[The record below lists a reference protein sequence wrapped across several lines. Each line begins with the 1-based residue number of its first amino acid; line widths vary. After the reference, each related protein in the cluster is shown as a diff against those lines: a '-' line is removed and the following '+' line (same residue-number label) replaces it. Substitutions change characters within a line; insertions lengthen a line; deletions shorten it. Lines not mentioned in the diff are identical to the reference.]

1 MRKTNPF
8 LMNLKKSIIW
18 GGIRYF
24 NMSLE
29 IDILKYNL
37 KFKKSYILIIMMMNQ
52 KHLNV
57 NDINTDI
64 TTDITIIYQ
73 TKTQYWGIS
82 SNGTKRRIPKKKFE
96 SLLKIKK
103 LISYQDSKIFQKDIG
118 FTIFGNQVEIK
129 VNESKQYIQIFNQT
143 SLKFTFIDIFSGAG
157 GLSQGLIEAGLTP
170 ELCIDD
176 NIDSCQTLRKNHPN
190 IPVIHTKIEK
200 FNFSKFQNQVDVL
213 VGGAPCQSFSY
224 AGLKKGLLDSNGSAL
239 LEFIQTIFVIC
250 PKIFVIENVKGLLS
264 HEKGKTFQHIM
275 NLLSKDQI
283 YNLEFELIDMVDY
296 GIPQKR
302 VRLFIIGSL
311 KSANLPKF
319 FPLPKSYKGSKK
331 QVLGNVLRKVP
342 ASAGIQYSP
351 LKQKLF
357 QKIPP
362 GGCWINLP
370 IEEQKNYLGKTFFSG
385 GGKRG
390 ILRRLSMS
398 EPSLTLLCSPLC
410 SPSQKQTERCHP
422 LEERPLTIREY
433 VENMHVY
440 KHFQM
445 IIIFVEV

>member
-1 MRKTNPF
+1 M
-8 LMNLKKSIIW
+8 
-18 GGIRYF
+18 G
-24 NMSLE
+24 
-29 IDILKYNL
+29 
-37 KFKKSYILIIMMMNQ
+37 KFGKSYIFMIMIIMNK
-52 KHLNV
+52 KHFNF
-57 NDINTDI
+57 N
-64 TTDITIIYQ
+64 DITIIYQ

-82 SNGTKRRIPKKKFE
+82 SHGRKRGIPKKKFE

-103 LISYQDSKIFQKDIG
+103 LISYQDSKIFQKDIR

-129 VNESKQYIQIFNQT
+129 VNESKQYIPIFNQT
-143 SLKFTFIDIFSGAG
+143 SSKFTFIDIFSGAG

-170 ELCIDD
+170 ELCIDG

-190 IPVIHTKIEK
+190 IPVIHTKVEK
-200 FNFSKFQNQVDVL
+200 FDFSKFRNQVDVL

-283 YNLEFELIDMVDY
+283 YNLEFELINMVDY

-302 VRLFIIGSL
+302 VRVFIIGSL

-319 FPLPKSYKGSKK
+319 FPLPKSYKK

-342 ASAGIQYSP
+342 ASVGIQYSP
-351 LKQKLF
+351 LKKKIISKNSTRRVLDKSSNRRSKELF
-357 QKIPP
+357 R
-362 GGCWINLP
+362 
-370 IEEQKNYLGKTFFSG
+370 KNFFFWRWKTRNSKETFYVRTFFNLIMFTFS
-385 GGKRG
+385 K
-390 ILRRLSMS
+390 
-398 EPSLTLLCSPLC
+398 T
-410 SPSQKQTERCHP
+410 
-422 LEERPLTIREY
+422 
-433 VENMHVY
+433 N
-440 KHFQM
+440 
-445 IIIFVEV
+445 